1 MVQRCPFYC
10 IIVVCPSGQRCWFKP
25 ARNLSHDPNRE
36 KFEDNIIY
44 NIYSAPAVRCAVVT
58 EQIAA
63 ITNRQTKFNDVI
75 DYFSV

>member
-1 MVQRCPFYC
+1 MIQRCSPFYC
-10 IIVVCPSGQRCWFKP
+10 IILSFVHAVNVVG
-25 ARNLSHDPNRE
+25 LSRPEICHTTQTVKNS
-36 KFEDNIIY
+36 KTILY
-44 NIYSAPAVRCAVVT
+44 IYSAPAVRCAVVT